1 MGFLIV
7 IVLLF
12 FLFWLFIVRP
22 QRRQAS
28 EQRELLESLEPGDE
42 IVSAGGLYG
51 VIREIDGDELRV
63 EIADGL
69 VVRMA
74 RGAVA
79 GFVEPDEEPEANP
92 ESLTNGDDSVNP
104 SQVKPS

>member
-1 MGFLIV
+1 MGGSLIFV
-7 IVLLF
+7 VVLLG
-12 FLFWLFIVRP
+12 LFWLLLVRP
-22 QRRQAS
+22 QRAGARRQ
-28 EQRELLESLEPGDE
+28 QELLRSLEPGDE

-51 VIREIDGDELRV
+51 VIRTLNDDELEV

-79 GFVEPDEEPEANP
+79 GIVEHDETSP
-92 ESLTNGDDSVNP
+92 P
-104 SQVKPS
+104 S

>member
-1 MGFLIV
+1 MNAV
-7 IVLLF
+7 IVVVVLF
-12 FLFWLFIVRP
+12 AVFWLLIVRP
-22 QRRQAS
+22 HRRQAA
-28 EQRELLESLEPGDE
+28 EQRVLIASVEPGDE

-51 VIREIDGDELRV
+51 VIQSIDGDELLV

-79 GFVEPDEEPEANP
+79 GLVERDEEPESSP
-92 ESLTNGDDSVNP
+92 EPDEPVNP
-104 SQVKPS
+104 S

>member
-7 IVLLF
+7 IVVLV

-22 QRRQAS
+22 QRRQTA

-74 RGAVA
+74 RAAVA
-79 GFVEPDEEPEANP
+79 GFVEPDEDEEPPIEPEL
-92 ESLTNGDDSVNP
+92 ESVKDKDDSVNP
-104 SQVKPS
+104 S

>member
-7 IVLLF
+7 IVVLV

-22 QRRQAS
+22 QRRQTA

-79 GFVEPDEEPEANP
+79 GFIEPDEDEEPPIEPEL
-92 ESLTNGDDSVNP
+92 ESVKDKDDSVNP
-104 SQVKPS
+104 S

>member
-1 MGFLIV
+1 MGGTVIV

-12 FLFWLFIVRP
+12 ALFWLVLIRP
-22 QRRQAS
+22 QRRQAA
-28 EQRELLESLEPGDE
+28 EQRELLASLEPGDE

-51 VIREIDGDELRV
+51 VIKSIDGDELQV

-79 GFVEPDEEPEANP
+79 GFVERDEELESVPDGDDTANP
-92 ESLTNGDDSVNP
+92 S
-104 SQVKPS
+104 

>member
-7 IVLLF
+7 IVVLV

-22 QRRQAS
+22 QRRQAAA
-28 EQRELLESLEPGDE
+28 QRELLESLEPGDE

-79 GFVEPDEEPEANP
+79 GFVEPDEDEEPPIEPEL
-92 ESLTNGDDSVNP
+92 ESVKDKDDSVNP
-104 SQVKPS
+104 S

>member
-51 VIREIDGDELRV
+51 VIREIEGDELRV

-79 GFVEPDEEPEANP
+79 GFVEPDEEPEP
-92 ESLTNGDDSVNP
+92 ESESLTNGDDSVNP
-104 SQVKPS
+104 SQVEPS

>member
-1 MGFLIV
+1 MGGSLIFV
-7 IVLLF
+7 VVLVG
-12 FLFWLFIVRP
+12 LFWLLLVRP
-22 QRRQAS
+22 QRAGSRRQ
-28 EQRELLESLEPGDE
+28 QQLLTSLRPGDE

-51 VIREIDGDELRV
+51 VIKTLDDDDLTV

-79 GFVEPDEEPEANP
+79 GIVEHEDAEDEAPVGTPEP
-92 ESLTNGDDSVNP
+92 G
-104 SQVKPS
+104 

>member
-7 IVLLF
+7 IVVLV

-22 QRRQAS
+22 QRRQTA

-79 GFVEPDEEPEANP
+79 GFVEPDEDEEPPIEPEL
-92 ESLTNGDDSVNP
+92 ESVKDKDDSVNP
-104 SQVKPS
+104 S

>member
-22 QRRQAS
+22 QRRQAA

-51 VIREIDGDELRV
+51 VIKEIDGDELRV

-79 GFVEPDEEPEANP
+79 GFVEPDEEPEPEP
-92 ESLTNGDDSVNP
+92 ESVKDGDESVNP
-104 SQVKPS
+104 S

>member
-1 MGFLIV
+1 
-7 IVLLF
+7 
-12 FLFWLFIVRP
+12 VRP
-22 QRRQAS
+22 QRAGARRQ
-28 EQRELLESLEPGDE
+28 QELLGSLEPGDE

-51 VIREIDGDELRV
+51 VIRGIDGEELEV

-79 GFVEPDEEPEANP
+79 GIVEPDDPGERPDVEAAEPR
-92 ESLTNGDDSVNP
+92 
-104 SQVKPS
+104 

>member
-7 IVLLF
+7 IVVLF
-12 FLFWLFIVRP
+12 FLFWLFIIRP
-22 QRRQAS
+22 QRRQAA
-28 EQRELLESLEPGDE
+28 EQRGLLETLEPGDE

-51 VIREIDGDELRV
+51 VIRDELRV

-79 GFVEPDEEPEANP
+79 GFVEPDEGEKPAIEPEL
-92 ESLTNGDDSVNP
+92 ESVKDDDDSVNP
-104 SQVKPS
+104 S